1 MPSLSLMMGAIP
13 LALLSAETGGEDAA
27 AALHMP
33 ELILALAALLF
44 AASFTSST
52 LRRLALPFT
61 VALVLIGLALREA
74 AAALG
79 ISALGEIRLS
89 PEIVIFV
96 LVPILIFE
104 AAFHIDARRFIE
116 NLGPILLLAVPSL
129 LVSTAVVG
137 WALATFGGIPL
148 AIALVFG
155 ALISATDP
163 VAVLAIFKEVG
174 APKRLSMLVDGE
186 SLLNDGTAL
195 VLFRILLAMALA
207 GTLGP
212 EAILPGT
219 LEFLRVFIGGAIV
232 GAALGWLCTVLL
244 DRFDH
249 DVDVEMTL
257 TIVLAY
263 ASFAAADYLFHVSG
277 VVSTL
282 TAGILLGNAGRTKFA
297 PRVLPRVE
305 HFWEYLAFVANALI
319 FLLVGLSVDL
329 VGLGALGGLIAVA
342 IAAVLVGRALGIFAL
357 LPLGNRFFGEPV
369 SVTYQVVL
377 FWGGLRGALALA
389 LALSIPP
396 ELGYRDELIGLTFV
410 VVLFT
415 LLLGGPTTGPLLRAL
430 GLMRDSREELAERRT
445 GLALVEREVDSRISR
460 AREDLPEL
468 ARAHLIEEQHAA
480 RAALQTE
487 LAEMRRTGLLPIEEE
502 ERLVARFALLVER
515 RAYQRLFDAGDLG
528 EAALRDCLDR
538 VQRET
543 DARRWMSGDGDRRS
557 TGRSAAS
564 VGRWAGGW
572 IGRVAAATGIG
583 RAELNRR
590 RVAAMAIHFESLR
603 ARQIALREA
612 EHALAAFVELEAH
625 PTALASIR
633 DRVTTQRH
641 DVAHQIEA
649 MAAEFPEYV
658 ARVDAMAERRFAL
671 HARRD
676 AMEEFAEAG
685 LLAERVVQERAAAL
699 EEELHELL
707 ALPIDELRIGPV
719 EALRRVAYF
728 AGLGDDTLRAIAARL
743 RTRVYRDGET
753 VMRQGEPGTSLFLVG
768 RGSLAVTVR
777 EGDGGERAVTTL
789 TSGQILG
796 EMALLAHQ
804 PRTATVVT
812 VTPAVLLELRESD
825 LRGLLAR
832 FPVVQEAVEREF
844 AARFVADALR
854 LAGATRDLPGA
865 VLERLARAFTRRRVA
880 AGDVLHV
887 AKGGP
892 TDSDRRSDTLWIVV
906 RSGTLVRSETAIGH
920 LLGAGISE
928 GDLVAASPTEYY
940 ALTRDDLHRAV
951 ATSPDLAAWAARLA
965 IE

>member
-1 MPSLSLMMGAIP
+1 MPSLTLIVGEIP
-13 LALLSAETGGEDAA
+13 LASLFAETGGGYPAP
-27 AALHMP
+27 ALHMP

-52 LRRLALPFT
+52 PRRLALPFT
-61 VALVLIGLALREA
+61 VALVLIGIGLRES

-104 AAFHIDARRFIE
+104 AAFHIDARRFLE
-116 NLGPILLLAVPSL
+116 NLAPILLLAIPSL

-137 WALATFGGIPL
+137 WALALLGGIPL
-148 AIALVFG
+148 SVALVFG

-212 EAILPGT
+212 EAILPGS
-219 LEFLRVFIGGAIV
+219 LEFLRVFVGGAIV
-232 GAALGWLCTVLL
+232 GAALGWLCTILL
-244 DRFDH
+244 ERFDH

-282 TAGILLGNAGRTKFA
+282 TAGVLLGNAGRTKFA

-329 VGLGALGGLIAVA
+329 VGLGALASLIALA
-342 IAAVLVGRALGIFAL
+342 ILAVLVGRALGIFAL
-357 LPLGNRFFGEPV
+357 VPLGNRVFGEPV
-369 SVTYQVVL
+369 PLTYQVVL

-396 ELGYRDELIGLTFV
+396 ELGYREELIGLTFA

-445 GLALVEREVDSRISR
+445 GLALVEREVESRISG
-460 AREDLPEL
+460 ALQVPAL
-468 ARAHLIEEQHAA
+468 ARAHLAEEQHST
-480 RAALQTE
+480 RATLQAE
-487 LAEMRRTGLLPIEEE
+487 LVEMRRTGQLAIEEE
-502 ERLVARFALLVER
+502 ERLIARFSLLVER
-515 RAYQRLFDAGDLG
+515 RVYQRLFDAGDLS
-528 EAALRDCLDR
+528 ESALRDCLDS

-543 DARRWMSGDGDRRS
+543 DARRWASSAGHRRLPS
-557 TGRSAAS
+557 RS
-564 VGRWAGGW
+564 VGRAGQSALGW
-572 IGRVAAATGIG
+572 IEKVAALTGLD
-583 RAELNRR
+583 RAELVRR
-590 RVAAMAIHFESLR
+590 RVAAVAIHFESLR
-603 ARQIALREA
+603 ARQIALQEV

-625 PTALASIR
+625 PAALASIR
-633 DRVTTQRH
+633 DRVTTQRI
-641 DVAHQIEA
+641 DVTRQIEA

-658 ARVDAMAERRFAL
+658 ARVDAMAERRLAL
-671 HARRD
+671 HARRE
-676 AMEEFAEAG
+676 AMEQLAEAG
-685 LLAERVVQERAAAL
+685 LLAGRVVRERAAEL
-699 EEELHELL
+699 EDELHDLL
-707 ALPIDELRIGPV
+707 ALPINELRIGPV
-719 EALRRVAYF
+719 EALRRVTYF
-728 AGLGDDTLRAIAARL
+728 AGLGDDTLRTIAARL

-753 VMRQGEPGTSLFLVG
+753 VMRQGDEGTSLFLIG
-768 RGSLAVTVR
+768 RGSLAVTVHAP
-777 EGDGGERAVTTL
+777 DGSDRAVATL

-804 PRTATVVT
+804 PRTATIVT

-825 LRGLLAR
+825 LLSLLAR
-832 FPVVQEAVEREF
+832 FPVVEEVVEQEF
-844 AARFVADALR
+844 AAHFVADALR
-854 LAGATRDLPGA
+854 LASTTRDIPGGA
-865 VLERLARAFTRRRVA
+865 LERLARAFTRRR
-880 AGDVLHV
+880 AGAGEILHD
-887 AKGGP
+887 ARSDP
-892 TDSDRRSDTLWIVV
+892 ADADRRNDTLWIAV
-906 RSGTLVRSETAIGH
+906 RSGTLVRYGAMVGH

-928 GDLVAASPTEYY
+928 GSLVASSPTEYY
-940 ALTRDDLHRAV
+940 ALTRESLRLAAD
-951 ATSPDLAAWAARLA
+951 TSPDLAAWAARLA